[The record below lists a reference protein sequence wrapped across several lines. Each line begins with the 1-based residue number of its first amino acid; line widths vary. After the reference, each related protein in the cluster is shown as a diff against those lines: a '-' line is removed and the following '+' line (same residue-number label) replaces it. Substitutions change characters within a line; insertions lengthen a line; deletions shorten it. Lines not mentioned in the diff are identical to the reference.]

1 MQLKTKKFPRQRHFL
16 AVFFIS
22 FLWGV
27 FGADRM
33 YLGKWWTG
41 LAKLV
46 TLGGLGIW
54 ALVDLIL
61 IMNGVMR
68 DAQGREML
76 QFAEYKTFAY
86 KTILYF
92 AIALGVIILVTG
104 ISLILTIEQ
113 LIENYQNGTLPG
125 LDGITKQLQ
134 GSGMSPDQL
143 KSLVL

>member
-1 MQLKTKKFPRQRHFL
+1 MELKTKKFPRQRHFL

-27 FGADRM
+27 FGVDRI

-41 LAKLV
+41 LLKLV

-54 ALVDLIL
+54 GVVDLIL
-61 IMNGVMR
+61 ILSGSMR

-92 AIALGVIILVTG
+92 AISLGVVALVTG
-104 ISLILTIEQ
+104 ISLIFTIEQ
-113 LIENYQNGTLPG
+113 LIVDYQNGNLPG
-125 LDGITKQLQ
+125 LDGLTQQLQ
-134 GSGMSPDQL
+134 DSGLSPEQIN
-143 KSLVL
+143 SLGL